1 MNSSH
6 VFSSSS
12 KWTSAVGSQDLGRFS
27 PQHLPQ
33 LDGGVKLIFTTIAY
47 LGLVPRILSFLR
59 GFPTSK
65 MGKIIGYV
73 PPQMLVFHI
82 LVSVAIVV
90 RHLWRLAT
98 ESKPTSTQL
107 DLILNL
113 AQAFSSWYLVRRTP
127 WKSTLWKSSFQTV
140 VPMYAFAT
148 WQAYSTQSP
157 EWYTTSMAFLFWF
170 VTIRAGFLFSL
181 GLKFYPEVDASA
193 MVHLTSVPVTL
204 VWANWANTI
213 PVYFLVLGVISR
225 VNMWVTKQVLHSEA
239 PRSLPLDVLIALG
252 FGEFRTTKP
261 EGYLDEKRK

>member
-6 VFSSSS
+6 ISSSLPS
-12 KWTSAVGSQDLGRFS
+12 TWTSAIDSQGLGRFA
-27 PQHLPQ
+27 PQRLTQ
-33 LDGGVKLIFTTIAY
+33 LDGGAELVFTAVAY

-65 MGKIIGYV
+65 KGKIMGYV

-82 LVSVAIVV
+82 LVSVAIII
-90 RHLWRLAT
+90 RHLFRLAT
-98 ESKPTSTQL
+98 ESNATSTQL

-148 WQAYSTQSP
+148 WQAYKTGST
-157 EWYTTSMAFLFWF
+157 EWYSTSMAFLFWF

-204 VWANWANTI
+204 VWANWANMI
-213 PVYFLVLGVISR
+213 PVYFLVLGLISR
-225 VNMWVTKQVLHSEA
+225 LNMWVTKQVPHRCVHSTLLLLLV
-239 PRSLPLDVLIALG
+239 RML
-252 FGEFRTTKP
+252 
-261 EGYLDEKRK
+261 

>member
-6 VFSSSS
+6 ISSSLPS
-12 KWTSAVGSQDLGRFS
+12 TWTSAIDSQGLGRFS
-27 PQHLPQ
+27 PKHLTQ
-33 LDGGVKLIFTTIAY
+33 LDGGIELAFTTIAY

-65 MGKIIGYV
+65 KGKIIGYV

-82 LVSVAIVV
+82 LVSVAIIA
-90 RHLWRLAT
+90 RHLFRLAT

-113 AQAFSSWYLVRRTP
+113 SQAFSSWYLVRRTP

-148 WQAYSTQSP
+148 WQAYTTKSP
-157 EWYTTSMAFLFWF
+157 EWYSTSMAFLFWF
-170 VTIRAGFLFSL
+170 VTIRTGFLFSL

-213 PVYFLVLGVISR
+213 PLYFLVLGIVSR
-225 VNMWVTKQVLHSEA
+225 LNMWVTKQVPHSEA
-239 PRSLPLDVLIALG
+239 PRSLPLNVLIALG

-261 EGYLDEKRK
+261 EGDTG